1 MSAPGSPPPR
11 ILRPLIALLV
21 VLRLRR
27 GRASDGRSPEGKPS
41 YGEEP
46 SPAVER
52 AAGVGTESTS
62 SRAAE
67 RVMAALLGGAGVL
80 GLAFCLVYAFAGSDT
95 QLLGLTLGLG
105 FALVSGALIYGAKRV
120 FPRETAVEARPRLAE
135 QREPARREVVD
146 DVTDATAGVS
156 RRRLLTAAAGA
167 AGTGL
172 GAAALI
178 PAFSLGPNV
187 GETIDTSPWRRGTP
201 LVSEEGQPLL
211 ARDIDQGSFLTAFPQ
226 GADPRQLGSPVVVVR
241 VDPSTLQL
249 PRERVGWAPQGILAF
264 SKICTHASCAVSLY
278 RAPLNEQ
285 TSRPPA
291 LVCPCHYSTFDVRRA
306 AKVEFG
312 PAGRPLPQLPL
323 ALRDDGTLIAMG
335 GFSGPI
341 GPAWWSVRKEGPT
354 QARS

>member
-1 MSAPGSPPPR
+1 MSAPGSPPSR
-11 ILRPLIALLV
+11 VMRLLIALLV
-21 VLRLRR
+21 TLRLRR
-27 GRASDGRSPEGKPS
+27 RRAGDGRSQGAGPS
-41 YGEEP
+41 YGDDP
-46 SPAVER
+46 SPDVER
-52 AAGVGTESTS
+52 AAGVGIESAS
-62 SRAAE
+62 NRGAE
-67 RVMAALLGGAGVL
+67 RIMAALLVGAGVL
-80 GLAFCLVYAFAGSDT
+80 GLAFCVVYALAGSDT

-105 FALVSGALIYGAKRV
+105 FALVSGALIYGAQHV
-120 FPRETAVEARPRLAE
+120 FPRETSVEPRPKLAE
-135 QREPARREVVD
+135 QREVVRRAVVD

-172 GAAALI
+172 GAAALV
-178 PAFSLGPNV
+178 PVFSLGPNV
-187 GETIDTSPWRRGTP
+187 GETIDTAPWKRGTP

-211 ARDIDQGSFLTAFPQ
+211 ARDVDQGSFLTAFPP

-249 PRERVGWAPQGILAF
+249 PRERAGWAPQGILAF
-264 SKICTHASCAVSLY
+264 SKVCTHAGCAVALY
-278 RAPLNEQ
+278 RSPLNEE

-323 ALRDDGTLIAMG
+323 AVRDDGTLIAMG

-341 GPAWWSVRKEGPT
+341 GPAWWSVRREGPT
-354 QARS
+354 HPRS